1 MNMIRDEI
9 KNELFRLQDQAYRD
23 FQSKL
28 IPTVKPNAMI
38 GVRTPKLR
46 ELAKQIV
53 KREDVNDFLC
63 ALPHEF
69 FDENQLHAFIISETK
84 DFQTCMEELCAFLPY
99 VDNWATC
106 DQMSP
111 KVFKKHRQELLT
123 YIKIWLAS
131 DKTYTVRFAIGM
143 LMEHFLDEDF
153 DILYPEMVA
162 CVRSDEYYVNMMIA
176 WYFATALAKRYEEV
190 LPYMEE
196 KKLDTW
202 THNKAI
208 RKAIESSRIT
218 PEQKTYLRSLKIKEK
233 R

>member
-38 GVRTPKLR
+38 GVRTPRLR

-53 KREDVNDFLC
+53 KREDINDFLC

-111 KVFKKHRQELLT
+111 KVFKKHRKELLT

-131 DKTYTVRFAIGM
+131 DETYTVRFAIGM

-162 CVRSDEYYVNMMIA
+162 CVRSDEYYINMMIA
-176 WYFATALAKRYEEV
+176 WYFATALAKRYEQV
-190 LPYMEE
+190 LSYMEE

-202 THNKAI
+202 TQI
-208 RKAIESSRIT
+208 YGT
-218 PEQKTYLRSLKIKEK
+218 
-233 R
+233 